1 MKYKV
6 LILTDHRN
14 HSAEN
19 SLYELSI
26 KMLAHR
32 QTECIDIASRENSI
46 NESFFSC
53 SPYPKLYGT
62 SITKDFV
69 FNVQDH
75 ALSKDFKE
83 VDLETYDMVWLRM
96 PPPMD
101 TEFLEFINNFFP
113 KAVIINNPMAITETG
128 SKEFLMN
135 FQSVCPPMKICNS
148 LEDITEFS
156 SQFAIVLKPFNEY
169 GGRGIVKIEGD
180 KVSFGKEHCTLDEFS
195 KAYAQNP
202 IDYLAVKY
210 LKNVKQGDKR
220 IVVVNGEILGASLRL
235 PSENSWL
242 CNVAMGGSS
251 NRIEV
256 EPEEEAIIKLINP
269 ILTQRGIVMYGVD
282 TLVGDDGKRV
292 LSEINTTSI
301 GGLPQIA
308 AMQQEPLVEKAI
320 DLIWKYFNN
329 ENNQHEQHS
338 GN

>member
-1 MKYKV
+1 MKDKV

-19 SLYELSI
+19 SLYDLSI
-26 KMLAHR
+26 KMLAHH
-32 QTECIDIASRENSI
+32 QTESIDIASRKNSI
-46 NESFFSC
+46 NEGFFSC
-53 SPYPKLYGT
+53 SPNPKLYAT

-69 FNVQDH
+69 FSAQDH

-83 VDLETYDMVWLRM
+83 VNLETYDLVWLRM

-101 TEFLEFINNFFP
+101 TEFLEFIDNRFP

-128 SKEFLMN
+128 SKKFLMN
-135 FQSVCPPMKICNS
+135 FPSVCPPMKICNS
-148 LEDITEFS
+148 FEEIIEFS
-156 SQFAIVLKPFNEY
+156 SHFAIVLKPFNEY

-180 KVSFGKEHCTLDEFS
+180 KVSTGKEHCTLDEFS

-202 IDYLAVKY
+202 INYLAVKY

-235 PSENSWL
+235 PAENSWL

-251 NRIEV
+251 NMAEI
-256 EPEEEAIIKLINP
+256 EPEEENIIRLINP
-269 ILTQRGIVMYGVD
+269 KLTQKGIVMYGVD

-308 AMQQEPLVEKAI
+308 AMRQEPLVEKAI

-329 ENNQHEQHS
+329 QK
-338 GN
+338 